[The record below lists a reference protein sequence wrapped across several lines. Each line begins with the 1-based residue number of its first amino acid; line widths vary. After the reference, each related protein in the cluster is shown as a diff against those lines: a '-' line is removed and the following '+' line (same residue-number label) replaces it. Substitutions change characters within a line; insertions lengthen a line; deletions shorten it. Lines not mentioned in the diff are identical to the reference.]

1 MPADQNVRVR
11 EPGVVPE
18 VPGEGLELLVFEVR
32 VDSQTGRR
40 DQRRESKR
48 RAFALGRVGR
58 REEVVEPERVAPALA
73 SWLEVPEVPD
83 VGLGAGLAGRRE
95 AGPDVRPLGVA
106 DQEDGGIR
114 KRCRSFCCQG
124 GTPILG
130 QGAGRLMRSWP

>member
-95 AGPDVRPLGVA
+95 AGPEVRPLGVA

-114 KRCRSFCCQG
+114 KRCRSFCC
-124 GTPILG
+124 
-130 QGAGRLMRSWP
+130 